1 MGSCEQG
8 AGECIMH
15 RSESQFCR
23 DEAARLIELAETT
36 ADEKVRQHLIEMARE
51 WLARANTKEL
61 KLAHPA

>member
-1 MGSCEQG
+1 
-8 AGECIMH
+8 MH

-61 KLAHPA
+61 KLARPA